1 MNCENFE
8 TFEDIIKE
16 NKEEIVRQ
24 TLANTSSLCSGV
36 AQIGIEDGKL
46 YFGGLSTNE
55 VENPAN
61 KVIEFYRIDRGFNA
75 EDYLDCLNCDRLYD
89 CDNNYSEE
97 QLDECVVDSLMEEFD
112 YSFDDIMSH
121 LYNEIQEWGY
131 DMV

>member
-1 MNCENFE
+1 MDCEYIDD
-8 TFEDIIKE
+8 FEDIIRE
-16 NKEEIVRQ
+16 NKEEIIRQ

-46 YFGGLSTNE
+46 YFGGFGTNE

-75 EDYLDCLNCDRLYD
+75 EEYLDCLNCDD
-89 CDNNYSEE
+89 CDNHYDEE